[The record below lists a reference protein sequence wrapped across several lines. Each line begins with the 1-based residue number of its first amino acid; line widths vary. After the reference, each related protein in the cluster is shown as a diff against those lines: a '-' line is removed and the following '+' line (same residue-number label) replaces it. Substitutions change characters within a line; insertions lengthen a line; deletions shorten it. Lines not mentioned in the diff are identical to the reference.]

1 MNLAA
6 TARGSCLFDAANP
19 GPIFPFMNPF
29 DFIQKLVSRPEDIA
43 ASPRDGRLAVAAVLV
58 MAARVDHAYA
68 DAEKAMIETVLKSRY
83 SLGAVE
89 AASLREEAEAA
100 EHEALDHYQF
110 TKAIKVAV
118 PHEDRVAVLEA
129 LWKVVLADD
138 GRDPHEEALMRQL
151 TDRLGL
157 SPMES
162 AQARQ
167 RAAAG

>member
-1 MNLAA
+1 
-6 TARGSCLFDAANP
+6 
-19 GPIFPFMNPF
+19 MNPF
-29 DFIQKLVSRPEDIA
+29 DFVQKLISRPGEIA
-43 ASPRDGRLAVAAVLV
+43 ASPGDGRLAVAAVLV
-58 MAARVDHAYA
+58 MAARSDHAYA
-68 DAEKAMIETVLKSRY
+68 EAERTMIENVLKARY
-83 SLGAVE
+83 LLTPVE
-89 AASLREEAEAA
+89 AAGLREQAEAA

-110 TKAIKVAV
+110 TKAIKLAV

-129 LWKVVLADD
+129 LWRVVLADE

-167 RAAAG
+167 RVAAG